1 MFGWWLYLQKP
12 SIGSK
17 CSMTTVWEN
26 RRSTISTVGEIGEIK
41 KILRRHKAWG
51 QTCGEVMQYVFAS
64 FQSITTA
71 VFGSYSNELNIY
83 DSWLWILSMPT
94 KSYSYCPQVSQ
105 TSISKTKKNNWNWGI
120 QTRWGSCLFNLIF
133 SLLSFVFSSRRS
145 VEKKKKISR
154 SLDRSANTN
163 LQRKNLLVHHVLK
176 KYQGQHKRR

>member
-105 TSISKTKKNNWNWGI
+105 TSISKTKKTTETGASKQGEEAVCSTW
-120 QTRWGSCLFNLIF
+120 
-133 SLLSFVFSSRRS
+133 SSPYYPS
-145 VEKKKKISR
+145 SSPHAAVSKKKKKISR